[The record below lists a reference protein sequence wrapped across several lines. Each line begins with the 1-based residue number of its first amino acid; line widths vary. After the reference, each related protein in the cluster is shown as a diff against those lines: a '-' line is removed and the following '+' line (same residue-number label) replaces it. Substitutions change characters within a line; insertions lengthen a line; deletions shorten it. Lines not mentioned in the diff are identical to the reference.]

1 MYELPFLG
9 AETPANHREILP
21 QRSMAEKLSNECIS
35 IRFSFCKEQNPG
47 RKTINTMH
55 DEGPLSLPFQLRG
68 KKGPSGRSI
77 GASHRHSRK
86 SGRFIEDHYG
96 IIFVKHDKFP

>member
-1 MYELPFLG
+1 VNELTFPG

-21 QRSMAEKLSNECIS
+21 DWSMAEKLSNECIS
-35 IRFSFCKEQNPG
+35 IRFSFRKEQKPG
-47 RKTINTMH
+47 RKTINAMH
-55 DEGPLSLPFQLRG
+55 DEGPLSLPFQFRR

-77 GASHRHSRK
+77 GPSHRHSRK

-96 IIFVKHDKFP
+96 IVFVKHDKLP